1 VPSTRIRR
9 SDTPG
14 VPARLQARKQPSQA
28 RAQALV
34 AAIHE
39 AGSRI
44 LVERGYEGLAMQR
57 VAEVAGVSPG
67 SLYQYYPTKD
77 ALVAALAV
85 AQSERELAFHQASF
99 AAIPPDA
106 PLEVALRAL
115 LRSTLAFQAQEGP
128 LMRRLLDAMIH
139 IGRFEAL
146 IAKAELAAAFLHA
159 LLSAHAARLAVDD
172 LALATHVVANAIH
185 SLTHDGVLRRPD
197 ALSDEVLLEH
207 IERLVLGYLLPPGR
221 AQPGA

>member
-1 VPSTRIRR
+1 MASTRIRR
-9 SDTPG
+9 PAKAG
-14 VPARLQARKQPSQA
+14 VPARLQPRKAPSQA

-77 ALVAALAV
+77 ALVAALAE
-85 AQSERELAFHQASF
+85 AQAERELAFHLEAF
-99 AAIPPDA
+99 AKVAPGA
-106 PLEVALRAL
+106 PLEQALRVVL
-115 LRSTLAFQAQEGP
+115 ESILAFQRQEGP
-128 LMRRLLDAMIH
+128 LMRRLLDALVH

-146 IAKAELAAAFLHA
+146 AAKAEHAAQFLRALLAAHPD
-159 LLSAHAARLAVDD
+159 RVAVDD
-172 LALATHVVANAIH
+172 VDVATHVLANTIH
-185 SLTHDGVLRRPD
+185 SLTHDGVLRRPPTLTD
-197 ALSDEVLLEH
+197 AVLLEH
-207 IERLVLGYLLPPGR
+207 LERLVLGYLRPPR
-221 AQPGA
+221 